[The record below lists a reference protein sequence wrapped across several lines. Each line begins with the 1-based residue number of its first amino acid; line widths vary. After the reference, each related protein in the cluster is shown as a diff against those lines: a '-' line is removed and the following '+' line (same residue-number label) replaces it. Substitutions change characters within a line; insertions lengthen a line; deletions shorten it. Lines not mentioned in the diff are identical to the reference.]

1 MMEII
6 IEYVNGCFRQTMIAK
21 NDKNRTIKRTNNM
34 DKIQVLVRSLPT
46 KPTLIEAKE
55 TDLKII
61 YGKTNVVILKDYKK
75 HLNSKLYSS
84 ILNKIDSS
92 TPIVKKVKY
101 NQKLLQ
107 LIKKLQ
113 KDKKRAITFVLATLV
128 STAIIG
134 DSLLNKKETTKDDS
148 PIESVVID
156 DEQKEANDVFI
167 TLAQDEDFDFET
179 RVKQA
184 TGSAVNQYTLN
195 KIVQF
200 INSDDG
206 NYFLEVANDF
216 GIDPY
221 IFLSL
226 MIKES
231 SLDHEATIPGGKN
244 YNGFGVGICQ
254 LETPNGQ
261 QVNAFNYSTGTKETI
276 YETMENALD
285 KKTNIKIGIMRYQN
299 VLEKYQGNENLAL
312 QSYNYGQGLMD
323 LIITVYANEIGSS
336 YEQVVADFEDT
347 GWLKYVR
354 LVHANPV
361 QFVNSLDQSQYS
373 AFNNIMT
380 FLQNWPYGTY
390 GDDNYLNGVKSYYVG
405 VYGQSIVDGE
415 VVQINHLTNEVVKL
429 DKENLKND
437 HQFT

>member
-1 MMEII
+1 MEII

-390 GDDNYLNGVKSYYVG
+390 GDDNYLNGVKGYYVG

>member
-1 MMEII
+1 MEII

-167 TLAQDEDFDFET
+167 ALAQDEDFDFET

-390 GDDNYLNGVKSYYVG
+390 GDDNYLNGVKGYYVG

>member
-167 TLAQDEDFDFET
+167 ALAQDEDFDFET

-390 GDDNYLNGVKSYYVG
+390 GDDNYLNGVKGYYVG

>member
-1 MMEII
+1 MEII

-167 TLAQDEDFDFET
+167 ALAQDEDFDFET

-285 KKTNIKIGIMRYQN
+285 KKTNIKSGIMRYQN

-390 GDDNYLNGVKSYYVG
+390 GDDNYLNGVKGYYVG

>member
-1 MMEII
+1 MEII

-206 NYFLEVANDF
+206 NYFLEVANEF

-390 GDDNYLNGVKSYYVG
+390 GDDNYLNGVKGYYVG

>member
-1 MMEII
+1 MEII

-206 NYFLEVANDF
+206 NYFLEVANEF

-312 QSYNYGQGLMD
+312 QSYNYGEGLMD
-323 LIITVYANEIGSS
+323 LIITVYANEI
-336 YEQVVADFEDT
+336 
-347 GWLKYVR
+347 
-354 LVHANPV
+354 
-361 QFVNSLDQSQYS
+361 
-373 AFNNIMT
+373 
-380 FLQNWPYGTY
+380 
-390 GDDNYLNGVKSYYVG
+390 
-405 VYGQSIVDGE
+405 
-415 VVQINHLTNEVVKL
+415 
-429 DKENLKND
+429 
-437 HQFT
+437 